1 MEEYKVP
8 GEIFERAF
16 EKFGE
21 DRQRQKPI
29 EEMAELIQAIVKHN
43 LFPGEFKYRQQVE
56 LEIADVLNTI
66 DQIKWDLALSDR
78 DINILRKEAIDRFE
92 AKHL

>member
-8 GEIFERAF
+8 PEIFEKAF
-16 EKFGE
+16 EKFG
-21 DRQRQKPI
+21 DVQRQKPI
-29 EEMAELIQAIVKHN
+29 EEMAELIQAIVKWN
-43 LFPGEFKYRQQVE
+43 LFPGEFKYHQQVE

-78 DINILRKEAIDRFE
+78 DINILRKQAIERFKE
-92 AKHL
+92 KHL